1 MKYILLATCFLFST
15 VNVNAGTDHHHGSHS
30 SEPRAL
36 NEEEVLVRAKKTLPQ
51 LVEQGFKINGTALNE
66 SWKDVSLNSKV
77 KEQGPDYYIISF
89 KGNDE
94 QILYF
99 LMSSSGNFYEAN
111 FTGAFE
117 GINL

>member
-1 MKYILLATCFLFST
+1 MKLILLATCFLLST

-36 NEEEVLVRAKKTLPQ
+36 NEEEVLVKAKKILPQ

-66 SWKDVSLNSKV
+66 SWKRSVLNSKIIA
-77 KEQGPDYYIISF
+77 QGSDHYIISF
-89 KGNDE
+89 DGNNE
-94 QILYF
+94 QTLYF

-117 GINL
+117 GINP